1 MIRFENVLINKKYVG
16 YAYVKEVVGYAEKS
30 LWKLYINF
38 MNDNKEKDYLIFT
51 YTTEKEAYD
60 KLDKLENLLND

>member
-51 YTTEKEAYD
+51 YTTEKEACN
-60 KLDKLENLLND
+60 KLDELEKLLNN

>member
-16 YAYVKEVVGYAEKS
+16 YVFVKEVVGYGGKS

-38 MNDNKEKDYLIFT
+38 MNDNKEKDNIIFA
-51 YTTEKEAYD
+51 YTTEKEACD
-60 KLDKLENLLND
+60 KLNELEKLLND